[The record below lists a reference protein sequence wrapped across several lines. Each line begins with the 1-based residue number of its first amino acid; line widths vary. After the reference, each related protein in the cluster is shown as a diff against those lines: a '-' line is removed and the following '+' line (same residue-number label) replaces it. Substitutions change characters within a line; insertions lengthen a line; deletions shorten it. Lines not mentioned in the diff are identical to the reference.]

1 MIMHCFLRNKRYNF
15 IFVFSE
21 KIKKERMKELALV
34 WSFLFQFIFESN
46 TFLSY
51 NEYNKCTGYPT
62 QGNRYKCNRSAEIG
76 ISNGNVCAHRPTRVI
91 LKMNEIVIQLV
102 ISIKYNSRKIRILLK
117 TSSLGKNWKQISV
130 KKCYFVEKTISKQI
144 NIFSH

>member
-21 KIKKERMKELALV
+21 KRKKKRISLV
-34 WSFLFQFIFESN
+34 WSILFQFVFESN

-62 QGNRYKCNRSAEIG
+62 QGNRYECNRSTEIG
-76 ISNGNVCAHRPTRVI
+76 ISDWNVCAHRPTRVI
-91 LKMNEIVIQLV
+91 LEINEFVIPLV
-102 ISIKYNSRKIRILLK
+102 FSIKCNSRKIRILLK
-117 TSSLGKNWKQISV
+117 ISSMGENWRLQLKHEFV
-130 KKCYFVEKTISKQI
+130 KK
-144 NIFSH
+144 N